1 MPIDN
6 QGDTYRNKRGLDRDK
21 WDQMEGSPDAQ
32 RGKWGDQ
39 QYVEGEQRIGEVDG
53 GSILNP
59 LRAGTDMQSDALA
72 EAQAGRGMGTLQL
85 KQGLGAAAM
94 QQAAMGAGG
103 GPMAQRAAMM
113 AGAGQASQ
121 GVNQAA
127 MMRQQEMAAGRAGV
141 SGALQAEAGG
151 ATQLQDLGLRR
162 DTAQATHHAAMTA
175 ENREQVKDDREFGVG
190 VAGTAL
196 SAIGTVAGIMG
207 SDPKFKG
214 AYSPAGAKD
223 GFYKGRAIGEGRAP
237 SPTSNAVE
245 PGDQDRALDM
255 LAEFD
260 RQDAATEGGGYGLE
274 DATGADL
281 RAVLA
286 NTEERKMREGRA
298 MYPEETGPQ
307 AETRIDDEIRS
318 VGSNRAAQREY
329 ISELAAR
336 PPEDMKNVAHVDKE
350 RGFNYLKPGT
360 TKFKAQ
366 ELKSK
371 ADYTEA
377 PARRGGDD
385 GKNPYDLSP
394 QIQKMGGQLK
404 GAMESDPK
412 LKKGLKADSTM
423 EDLDTYHYEYKPEY
437 QKRLGV
443 PGGHRIGVMAD
454 ELEDTP
460 LGEAAVRDTEEGK
473 VIDRDNYVFGVIT
486 PGLARLHERLQEL
499 EKKKGRK

>member
-1 MPIDN
+1 MPIDRP
-6 QGDTYRNKRGLDRDK
+6 GDTYKNKRGLDRDQ

-32 RGKWGDQ
+32 RGKWGNQ
-39 QYVEGEQRIGEVDG
+39 QYVEGEQRIGNVEG

-59 LRAGTDMQSDALA
+59 LRAGADMQSQALA

-141 SGALQAEAGG
+141 QGALQAEAAG
-151 ATQLQDLGLRR
+151 ATQFQDLGLRR
-162 DTAQATHHAAMTA
+162 DTAQAQHHAAMAA
-175 ENREQVKDDREFGVG
+175 ENRQQLKDDREFGTG

-196 SAIGTVAGIMG
+196 SAIGTVAML
-207 SDPKFKG
+207 SDPKLKG
-214 AYSPAGAKD
+214 AYSPGYAKE
-223 GFYKGRAIGEGRAP
+223 GFYGRRGGRGGWALEVEDGAPISP
-237 SPTSNAVE
+237 SPTGNPV
-245 PGDQDRALDM
+245 Q
-255 LAEFD
+255 
-260 RQDAATEGGGYGLE
+260 LE
-274 DATGADL
+274 DADAAL
-281 RAVLA
+281 ESIAR
-286 NTEERKMREGRA
+286 
-298 MYPEETGPQ
+298 PE
-307 AETRIDDEIRS
+307 DEDSGWHGGFIQTPEA
-318 VGSNRAAQREY
+318 RAAQESYVRD
-329 ISELAAR
+329 LAAK
-336 PPEDMKNVAHVDKE
+336 PEDMKNVVHVDRE

-360 TKFKAQ
+360 TKFKAP

-377 PARRGGDD
+377 PARKEGDD

-394 QIQKMGGQLK
+394 QIEKMGGQLQAA
-404 GAMESDPK
+404 GVGSDPK
-412 LKKGLKADSTM
+412 LKKGLRADSTM
-423 EDLDTYHYEYKPEY
+423 DDLDTYHYEYKPEY
-437 QKRLGV
+437 QKRLGL
-443 PGGHRIGVMAD
+443 PDGHRIGVMAD

-473 VIDRDNYVFGVIT
+473 VIDRDNYLFGVVT
-486 PGLARLHERLQEL
+486 PGLARLHERLEAL
-499 EKKKGRK
+499 EKKKGRR

>member
-1 MPIDN
+1 MPIDRP
-6 QGDTYRNKRGLDRDK
+6 GDTYKNKRGLDRDQ

-32 RGKWGDQ
+32 RGKWGNQ

-59 LRAGTDMQSDALA
+59 LRAGADMQTDALA

-141 SGALQAEAGG
+141 QGALQAEAGG
-151 ATQLQDLGLRR
+151 ATQLQDMGLRR
-162 DTAQATHHAAMTA
+162 DTAQAAHHAAMA
-175 ENREQVKDDREFGVG
+175 DQNRLQLKDDREFGTG

-196 SAIGTVAGIMG
+196 SAIGTVAML
-207 SDPKFKG
+207 SDPKLKG
-214 AYSPAGAKD
+214 AYSPAGAKE
-223 GFYKGRAIGEGRAP
+223 GFLEGRAIGEGRAP
-237 SPTSNAVE
+237 SPTSNAVR
-245 PGDQDRALDM
+245 PMDIDDSLAM
-255 LAEFD
+255 LSEFD

-274 DATGADL
+274 DATGAGL
-281 RAVLA
+281 RAVVA

-298 MYPEETGPQ
+298 LYPEETGRQ
-307 AETRIDDEIRS
+307 AEARLDSELKAK
-318 VGSNRAAQREY
+318 GAERAAQEAY
-329 ISELAAR
+329 ISKLAAR
-336 PPEDMKNVAHVDKE
+336 PPEDMKNVVHVDRE

-366 ELKSK
+366 ELKSN

-377 PARRGGDD
+377 PARKEDDD
-385 GKNPYDLSP
+385 GKNPYDLSDE
-394 QIQKMGGQLK
+394 IKDTGGQLK

-437 QKRLGV
+437 QKRLGL
-443 PGGHRIGVMAD
+443 PDGHRIGVMAD

-473 VIDRDNYVFGVIT
+473 VIDRDNYLFGVVT
-486 PGLARLHERLQEL
+486 PGLARLHERLEAL
-499 EKKKGRK
+499 EKKKGRR